1 MTTFGLDGKYILSID
16 ILAEQTEDK
25 SDILNSKNQI
35 FQSTANRLSSMTLSE
50 IKSTVKGIKSLK
62 ILSKSELKSKLL
74 SIPGL
79 PSTILSQAQSL
90 IAQSQAMPSVLVN
103 EVKSLILSAQNLP
116 DSVKRQVKSIGTD
129 YISVSSLLDGFENYK
144 ASSIWDMKSLMTPDT
159 LKTVLSSCISRVAN
173 KVKLDLNSIKSSVN
187 SLNVSVKQLSGMTE
201 KLKGPKTYKPLN
213 LGISDANFRELVIQE
228 YIGLSLPIYRLVFI
242 INDRSLLKYINNSAK
257 IKIGFGNSENN
268 MITFNGNIFKV
279 EPTNNSDKI
288 VLTIHGY
295 LDISGYYTD
304 EQQFSFTGTSL
315 DVLNQVLPNYGLIL
329 NTNISQTNDE
339 MTWKM
344 YNTSLNNYLINLWK
358 HSFIDLEHQ
367 ICTSITT
374 EGHFNFTDIQ
384 TKRDKQ
390 LKQLKLNSQLTYKTN
405 SYLSDFGSNV
415 KQKYVYDSGS
425 NSMTLLNLD
434 ESQGLVATKVSPQTV
449 GNKISGYGI
458 LSENMHSN
466 WYQAE
471 MLNRSKLFNC
481 LLSTSWTM
489 VMADWGSY
497 NVTDVVE
504 TQSLHSQDAGK
515 FLITGKMACIRDRDF
530 NIYLQLGRET
540 FPESSGSYD
549 VQHY

>member
-16 ILAEQTEDK
+16 ILAEQTEDR
-25 SDILNSKNQI
+25 SDVLNTKNEI
-35 FQSTANRLSSMTLSE
+35 FQSTANRLSTMTLSE

-62 ILSKSELKSKLL
+62 TLSKSELKSRLL
-74 SIPGL
+74 NIPGL
-79 PSTILSQAQSL
+79 PSTIISQAQSL
-90 IAQSQAMPSVLVN
+90 ISQSQAMPSVLVN
-103 EVKSLILSAQNLP
+103 EVKSLILSAKNLP
-116 DSVKRQVKSIGTD
+116 DSVKQQVKSIGTD
-129 YISVSSLLDGFENYK
+129 YITVSSLLDGFENYK
-144 ASSIWDMKSLMTPDT
+144 ASSIWDMKSLMQPDT

-173 KVKLDLNSIKSSVN
+173 QVKLDLNSIKSSAN
-187 SLNVSVKQLSGMTE
+187 SLNISVKQLTGLTE
-201 KLKGPKTYKPLN
+201 KLKLPKTYKSLN

-257 IKIGFGNSENN
+257 IRIGFGNSENN

-279 EPTNNSDKI
+279 EPTNNADKI
-288 VLTIHGY
+288 ILTIHGY

-329 NTNISQTNDE
+329 NTNISQTNDD

-384 TKRDKQ
+384 TKRDRQ

-415 KQKYVYDSGS
+415 KQKYVYDSS
-425 NSMTLLNLD
+425 TNSMTLLNLD
-434 ESQGLVATKVSPQTV
+434 DSQGLVTTKVNPQTN

-489 VMADWGSY
+489 AMADWGSY

-549 VQHY
+549 VQQY